1 MHCNNIQE
9 MRGAVTFTDEE
20 YSKEADTVGLGM
32 ARPRRA
38 GRAKRSLSV
47 SLMLSRPVIER
58 MKLSLIA
65 SSSGW
70 RSDDMSG
77 MVRRV
82 QSSDI
87 PCMNKST
94 VGSMRL
100 SLGDQG

>member
-9 MRGAVTFTDEE
+9 MRGAVMFTDEE

-32 ARPRRA
+32 ARPPRRA
-38 GRAKRSLSV
+38 GRAKRSLLV
-47 SLMLSRPVIER
+47 SLMLSRPVIEG

-77 MVRRV
+77 MVRRKRV
-82 QSSDI
+82 QSPDT
-87 PCMNKST
+87 P
-94 VGSMRL
+94 
-100 SLGDQG
+100 

>member
-9 MRGAVTFTDEE
+9 TRGAVMFTDEE

-32 ARPRRA
+32 ARPPRHA

-47 SLMLSRPVIER
+47 SLMLSRPVIEG

-77 MVRRV
+77 MV
-82 QSSDI
+82 
-87 PCMNKST
+87 
-94 VGSMRL
+94 
-100 SLGDQG
+100 

>member
-9 MRGAVTFTDEE
+9 TRGAVMFTDEE

-32 ARPRRA
+32 ARPPRRA
-38 GRAKRSLSV
+38 RRAKRTLSV
-47 SLMLSRPVIER
+47 SLMLSRPVIEG

-77 MVRRV
+77 MVRRKRV

-87 PCMNKST
+87 P
-94 VGSMRL
+94 
-100 SLGDQG
+100 